1 MKMTRHKGFRT
12 APHARPSSRGL
23 RRVLVAL
30 DGSPEGETVLD
41 HLEGILA
48 PRALVLLIHVLP
60 APPPSSTRE
69 VAGLLNLQEDAEQ
82 YLEGVRERFHHA
94 RSRWIV
100 ETGDPAERIL
110 AAARDEDVDVLAL
123 TTHARGG
130 LKSLLMGSV
139 AREVVQ
145 HAERPVF
152 LVRPDAQPPRR
163 ALRHILVPL
172 EGPDGAETI
181 LRVVEPMAKESDARV
196 TLLHV
201 LPFPLVTDPVTGFNP
216 IVLKPMELPAVAW
229 IDPLVDLLE
238 RHGVRAEKSVFAGEP
253 EEVLLRES
261 RTLNVDLIAL
271 RTRGRSGIRRLM
283 LGSVAEQ
290 VVKKADRPALLFHRV
305 EE

>member
-1 MKMTRHKGFRT
+1 MKMTRHRASRT
-12 APHARPSSRGL
+12 APPARASRGL

-30 DGSPEGETVLD
+30 DGSPEGETVLE

-60 APPPSSTRE
+60 APVPSSTRE

-82 YLEGVRERFHHA
+82 YLEDVRERLHQA

-110 AAARDEDVDVLAL
+110 AAARDEDVDAVAL
-123 TTHARGG
+123 TTHARSG

-139 AREVVQ
+139 ARDVVQ
-145 HAERPVF
+145 HAERPLF
-152 LVRPDAQPPRR
+152 LVRPDVRPSRR

-172 EGPDGAETI
+172 DGPEGAETI
-181 LRVVEPMAKESDARV
+181 LHAVGPMAKEADARV

-201 LPFPLVTDPVTGFNP
+201 LPFPLVADPVTGFNP
-216 IVLKPMELPAVAW
+216 VVLRPMELPQVTW

-238 RHGVRAEKSVFAGEP
+238 RRGVRAEKSVLAGEP
-253 EEVLLRES
+253 EDVLLRES
-261 RTLNVDLIAL
+261 RNQKADVIAL
-271 RTRGRSGIRRLM
+271 RTRGRGGFRRLI
-283 LGSVAEQ
+283 LGSVAEG
-290 VVKKADRPALLFHRV
+290 VVRKADCPALLFHRL